1 MGCGA
6 DHDSSPDGSNTL
18 AVIRPMLHQGHDV
31 RAQPARYGRAMMKRR
46 ANLLDR
52 ALVVVGKGDL
62 E

>member
-1 MGCGA
+1 VGCGA

-18 AVIRPMLHQGHDV
+18 AVKRPMLHRHDA

-52 ALVVVGKGDL
+52 ELVVVGKGDL